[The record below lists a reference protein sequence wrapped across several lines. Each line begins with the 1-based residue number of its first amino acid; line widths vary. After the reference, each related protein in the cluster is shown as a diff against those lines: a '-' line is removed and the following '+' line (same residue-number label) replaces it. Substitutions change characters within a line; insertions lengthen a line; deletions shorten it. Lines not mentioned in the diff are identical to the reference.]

1 MVTWIAGGGVVKA
14 RGLFAFLFRE
24 KPPTRDD
31 SIRGSLEALLKSD
44 KFPDKLESGIGGGPV
59 ILRWDNGL
67 IVSARDGRWPR
78 VDVSRNGQLQ
88 FTYEYDQPLV
98 DAVMKFAHR
107 AYAARDRSKVVDAI
121 HQLLQ

>member
-1 MVTWIAGGGVVKA
+1 MKA
-14 RGLFAFLFRE
+14 RGLFASLFRE
-24 KPPTRDD
+24 KPPAKDD
-31 SIRGSLEALLKSD
+31 SIRGYLLTLMKSD
-44 KFPDKLESGIGGGPV
+44 KFPDKLEFGIEAA

-78 VDVSRNGQLQ
+78 VDVSCNGQLQ

-107 AYAARDRSKVVDAI
+107 ADTARDRSKVVEAI

>member
-1 MVTWIAGGGVVKA
+1 V
-14 RGLFAFLFRE
+14 RFNLFAYWPDK
-24 KPPTRDD
+24 KPPTKDD

-44 KFPDKLESGIGGGPV
+44 KFHDKLESGIGGGPV

-78 VDVSRNGQLQ
+78 VDVSCNGQLQ

-98 DAVMKFAHR
+98 DAVKEFANR
-107 AYAARDRSKVVDAI
+107 ADTARDRSKVVEAI